1 MSVIKTY
8 RKAAVERRRL
18 HLNYARWLETTETLT
33 DFQVTV
39 SPVDA
44 VAPVVISLGYP
55 DLLHKSLVM
64 FASGGNAN
72 KSYTLQLVV
81 RTNEGQVKRD
91 DIGLRVAP

>member
-1 MSVIKTY
+1 MLIKTY

-18 HLNYARWLETTETLT
+18 HLNYANWLETTETLT

-44 VAPVVISLGYP
+44 VSPIVVSLGYP

-64 FASGGNAN
+64 FVSGGVSPGN
-72 KSYTLQLVV
+72 YTLQLVV

-91 DIGLRVAP
+91 DIGLRVSP

>member
-18 HLNYARWLETTETLT
+18 HLDYSRWLETTETLT

-39 SPVDA
+39 TPVETASPV
-44 VAPVVISLGYP
+44 VVNVSYP
-55 DLLHKSLVM
+55 DLAHKSLVM
-64 FASGGNAN
+64 FASGGIATKNYN
-72 KSYTLQLVV
+72 LQLVV

-91 DIGLRVAP
+91 DIGLRVNP